1 MVALAALAHPSAT
14 IWVDPLVVLAMIATV
29 GGMLAVVWRKL
40 MRPVVLMAKDWN
52 GEAARAGVAARPG
65 VMERLDAHDRML
77 NTIHD
82 EVNLNHGGSIKDAVH
97 RIESDVKSINERLDK
112 DVR

>member
-1 MVALAALAHPSAT
+1 
-14 IWVDPLVVLAMIATV
+14 MIATV

-52 GEAARAGVAARPG
+52 GEAARPGVAARRASWSG
-65 VMERLDAHDRML
+65 WTAMTDAQA
-77 NTIHD
+77 IHD